1 MSFGGKSAVITGGA
15 AGIGRAAA
23 EMLARQ
29 GASVIIADIDQ
40 ALGEEAAAA
49 IRAEGGQAHF
59 IRCDI
64 GDEENVKAMVG
75 LAVEKFGKLDLAF
88 NNAGIAPPPVD
99 THAMPAEYMD
109 KCYAVMIR
117 GTFLCIK
124 HEAASMLNSGGGAI
138 VNVTSTLGTQA
149 YGRWTGYVT
158 AKHAIAGMTKAV
170 ALEYADRNIRINAIA
185 PGPAL
190 TALHSNAWDG
200 RPHDAARDVPL
211 GRIAM
216 PEEIAEAA
224 VWLLSDRASFVT
236 GINMPVDGGGTIRL
250 G

>member
-1 MSFGGKSAVITGGA
+1 MSFEGKSAVITGGA

-23 EMLARQ
+23 EMLARK
-29 GASVIIADIDQ
+29 GASVIIADIDE
-40 ALGEEAAAA
+40 ALGEQSAAGL
-49 IRAEGGQAHF
+49 RAEGRQAHF

-64 GDEENVKAMVG
+64 GKEEDVQAMVD

-88 NNAGIAPPPVD
+88 NNAGIAPSPVD
-99 THAMPAEYMD
+99 TDTMSADYMD
-109 KCYAVMIR
+109 KCYSVMIR

-124 HEAASMLNSGGGAI
+124 HEAANMLKNGGGAI
-138 VNVTSTLGTQA
+138 VNVTSTLGIQA

-158 AKHAIAGMTKAV
+158 SKHAIAGMTKAV
-170 ALEYADRNIRINAIA
+170 ALEYADRNIRVNAIA

-190 TALHSNAWDG
+190 TTLHSNAWGG
-200 RPHDAARDVPL
+200 RPHDAARDVPM
-211 GRIAM
+211 GRIAT

-224 VWLLSDRASFVT
+224 VWLLGDQASFVT